1 MDDELELKSG
11 QLVRVLHEYDDGW
24 ALCIRMD
31 RSQQGVAPRTCLSK
45 MPVKPRGPPSNGSNG
60 HPGTPQ
66 GPAGM
71 VPRPLTPQSREPSTE
86 RADEPAQQSQQ
97 GSTVARKPVPGQAM

>member
-1 MDDELELKSG
+1 
-11 QLVRVLHEYDDGW
+11 
-24 ALCIRMD
+24 MD

-60 HPGTPQ
+60 PAGTPH

-71 VPRPLTPQSREPSTE
+71 VPRPLTPQSREASTE
-86 RADEPAQQSQQ
+86 RADEPAQQAQQ
-97 GSTVARKPVPGQAM
+97 GSAVARKPVPGQAM